1 MEGLQIDSRYIAHK
15 LIRRLY
21 EQGKIN
27 KATYDNVLATYP
39 PVPAVPLAP
48 GKRKR
53 SGIEEYP
60 FVHFSNKNQ
69 YATMSVHQRRL
80 IL

>member
-39 PVPAVPLAP
+39 QVPAVPLAP
-48 GKRKR
+48 GKKKKKR
-53 SGIEEYP
+53 
-60 FVHFSNKNQ
+60 H
-69 YATMSVHQRRL
+69 
-80 IL
+80 